1 MNHVIQTIS
10 GSLVALAVLV
20 LSGCATGRQSI
31 REPSIADVAED
42 GQALVI
48 VMRPASFGAA
58 TSSAIFDSTG
68 EQNELIAVLGPKE
81 KTAYYCDAGERLFM
95 VIAEN
100 ADFMEAN
107 LEAGK
112 VYYAIVT
119 PRMGVW
125 KARFS
130 LHPFK
135 ADHAEHEFRLDSPQ
149 LRKWLKAC
157 HYVLPNR
164 DAEEYGRKS
173 AGDIAT
179 RRAEFAGK
187 WAEMLEKDKQWR
199 RLSPGDGVDSPIQ

>member
-1 MNHVIQTIS
+1 M
-10 GSLVALAVLV
+10 AVLV
-20 LSGCATGRQSI
+20 LCGCATGRHSI
-31 REPSIADVAED
+31 RDTRTSNDARPDK
-42 GQALVI
+42 ALVI
-48 VMRPASFGAA
+48 VMRPSSYGAA
-58 TSSAIFDSTG
+58 ISSVVFDATG
-68 EQNELIAVLGPKE
+68 ERNDLIAVLGPKE
-81 KTAYYCDAGERLFM
+81 KVAYYSDAGERLFM

-107 LEAGK
+107 LEAGRT
-112 VYYAIVT
+112 YYAIVT